1 MTEKAD
7 PIEKIY
13 PIKKNYSIKKSYPI
27 EKSYLME
34 KVGGWKTKTST
45 IAYEN
50 PWLKITH
57 EEVVTPKGTDGIYG
71 VVHFKNIAI
80 GVVPIDDEGNT
91 WLVKQSRYTLNQ
103 YTWEIP
109 EGGCPHG
116 EEPLDAAKRELEE
129 EVGLQAN
136 DWQQLMTMHLSNSV
150 TDEFCVVFIA
160 RGLFAGTQALE
171 PTEDI
176 EYKKLP
182 LTEAIDMVQRGDITD
197 AISVAALL
205 RIAVSFNAEF

>member
-1 MTEKAD
+1 MTEKVD
-7 PIEKIY
+7 PIEKNCLGEN
-13 PIKKNYSIKKSYPI
+13 PYPI
-27 EKSYLME
+27 EKLYPLE
-34 KVGGWKTKTST
+34 KIGGWKTKTSI

-109 EGGCPHG
+109 EGGCPQG
-116 EEPLDAAKRELEE
+116 EEPINAAKRELEE

-171 PTEDI
+171 STEDI

-182 LTEAIDMVQRGDITD
+182 LTEAIEMVKRGDITD
-197 AISVAALL
+197 GISVAALL
-205 RIAVSFNAEF
+205 RIALMLKD